1 MSYRNTTILLL
12 VILIAVFM
20 GANVQPASAI
30 GVANVQVTYVY
41 WGGDPSSPD
50 TAHPGDV
57 NLQLSILITNVGDDV
72 ARNVNATLLI
82 TPPLVYQYSI
92 SGTMYNGTSYS
103 QLAGDMPAGQS
114 YTLKYTV
121 SIDPKA
127 QEGMYQYPLQLIYSS
142 ARELQQISTTV
153 MVTVPIWRGDLHI
166 QGVQTNPTKIYPDS
180 KAVDVKV
187 TIVNSGQGLA
197 KNVQL
202 DLILTPPFSPSSSG
216 STEIFIGNLPTGQTT
231 DANFI
236 VDIAENAT
244 FGQYSVILAQNTH
257 GQEVPIGQV
266 PIYVAE
272 KVKFDIVSI
281 TPSTV
286 HVGDSGD
293 VIAVAIRNAGSV
305 KADSVRVELRVG
317 NFFTGTLTDFLGTML
332 ANETKVAFF
341 TVDIDIKAQPG
352 NYTIDLRFDWT
363 QDNNS
368 LDHTYS
374 LLLTVGPPVQPVAV
388 IIVVLIVLAGVGG
401 MLYRRRRKARAASQ
415 PTQKPQVNRS
425 SH

>member
-12 VILIAVFM
+12 VILVAVFVHVT
-20 GANVQPASAI
+20 VQPVSAI

-41 WGGDPSSPD
+41 WGGNPSNPD

-82 TPPLVYQYSI
+82 TPPIIYQYSI
-92 SGTMYNGTSYS
+92 SGVMYNGTSYS
-103 QLAGDMPAGQS
+103 QLAGDMQAGQS
-114 YTLKYTV
+114 YTLKYTL

-127 QEGMYQYPLQLIYSS
+127 QEGMYQYSLQLSYSS
-142 ARELQQISTTV
+142 ARELQQINTTV

-187 TIVNSGQGLA
+187 TIANSGQGLA

-202 DLILTPPFSPSSSG
+202 DLILTPPFTPSSSG
-216 STEIFIGNLPTGQTT
+216 STEIFIGNLPAGQTT

-244 FGQYSVILAQNTH
+244 FGQYSLALAQATGH
-257 GQEVPIGQV
+257 QLIPIGQV
-266 PIYVAE
+266 PLYVAE
-272 KVKFDIVSI
+272 KVIFDIVSV

-341 TVDIDIKAQPG
+341 TVDIDSKAEPG

-368 LDHTYS
+368 LDHTYN
-374 LLLTVGPPVQPVAV
+374 LILTVESPAAPVAL
-388 IIVVLIVLAGVGG
+388 IVVGLMVLAGIGG
-401 MLYRRRRKARAASQ
+401 MVYMRRRKARAASR
-415 PTQKPQVNRS
+415 PVPKTAK
-425 SH
+425 

>member
-12 VILIAVFM
+12 VIWVAVF
-20 GANVQPASAI
+20 AHLDVQPASAI

-41 WGGDPSSPD
+41 WGGNPSSPD

-72 ARNVNATLLI
+72 ARNVNATLQI
-82 TPPLVYQYSI
+82 APPLIYQYSI
-92 SGTMYNGTSYS
+92 SGVMYNGTSYS

-114 YTLKYTV
+114 YTLKYTL

-127 QEGMYQYPLQLIYSS
+127 QEGMYQYALQLSYSS
-142 ARELQQISTTV
+142 ARELQQINTTV
-153 MVTVPIWRGDLHI
+153 MVTVPIWRGDLHV

-180 KAVDVKV
+180 KAVEVTV
-187 TIVNSGQGLA
+187 TIANSGQGLA

-202 DLILTPPFSPSSSG
+202 DLILIPPFSPSSSG
-216 STEIFIGNLPTGQTT
+216 STEIFLGNLPAGQTT
-231 DANFI
+231 SANFI

-244 FGQYSVILAQNTH
+244 FGQYSLSLV
-257 GQEVPIGQV
+257 QETENQQIPIGQV
-266 PIYVAE
+266 PLYVAE
-272 KVKFDIVSI
+272 KVKFDIVSV

-341 TVDIDIKAQPG
+341 TVDIDSKAEPG

-368 LDHTYS
+368 LDHTYN
-374 LLLTVGPPVQPVAV
+374 LVLTVESPATPVAL
-388 IIVVLIVLAGVGG
+388 IVVGLIVIGG
-401 MLYRRRRKARAASQ
+401 IGGLLYMRRRKARAASR
-415 PTQKPQVNRS
+415 PTPKS
-425 SH
+425 SK

>member
-1 MSYRNTTILLL
+1 MSYRKTIILLL
-12 VILIAVFM
+12 VILIALFM
-20 GANVQPASAI
+20 RTEVRPTSAI
-30 GVANVQVTYVY
+30 GVANVVVSYTY
-41 WGGDPSSPD
+41 WGGNAASPD

-72 ARNVNATLLI
+72 ARSVNATLLI
-82 TPPLVYQYSI
+82 GPPLIYQYSVN
-92 SGTMYNGTSYS
+92 GMLYNGSSVS
-103 QLAGDMPAGQS
+103 QVAGDMPAGQS
-114 YTLKYTV
+114 YTLKYTL

-127 QEGMYQYPLQLIYSS
+127 QEGIYQYSLQLSYTS
-142 ARELQQISTTV
+142 ARELQQINNIV

-187 TIVNSGQGLA
+187 TIANSGQGLA

-202 DLILTPPFSPSSSG
+202 DLILTQPFSPSSSG
-216 STEIFIGNLPTGQTT
+216 SDQIFIGNLPAGQTT
-231 DANFI
+231 AADFI

-244 FGQYSVILAQNTH
+244 FGQYSVILAH
-257 GQEVPIGQV
+257 AAGGQLIPIGQV
-266 PIYVAE
+266 PLYVAE
-272 KVKFDIVSI
+272 KVRFDVVSV

-293 VIAVAIRNAGSV
+293 VISVAIRNAGSV

-317 NFFTGTLTDFLGTML
+317 NFFTGTLTDFLGTLL

-341 TVDIDIKAQPG
+341 TVDIDSKAEPG
-352 NYTIDLRFDWT
+352 QYTIDLRFDWT

-374 LLLTVGPPVQPVAV
+374 LTLTVESPAAPVALIGV
-388 IIVVLIVLAGVGG
+388 ALVVLVAVGG
-401 MLYRRRRKARAASQ
+401 FLYMRRRKARSAVSQ
-415 PTQKPQVNRS
+415 PTPKSNK
-425 SH
+425 